1 MIEALTLGDPFGALK
16 GLRERFERG
25 REEGLKVTSQTGRVG
40 MWGVAQEVSRA
51 QLQVTKE

>member
-25 REEGLKVTSQTGRVG
+25 REEGLKVISQDGRVG
-40 MWGVAQEVSRA
+40 MWGVAQSLSGA
-51 QLQVTKE
+51 QLQMTKE